1 MEIVKSSFTSAH
13 VAKSDDVPLIVSDLA
28 VSEDTLLRH

>member
-1 MEIVKSSFTSAH
+1 MEIMNSSFISAP

-28 VSEDTLLRH
+28 VAGDTLFQR

>member
-1 MEIVKSSFTSAH
+1 MEIMVSSFLSAH

-28 VSEDTLLRH
+28 VAEDTLLQH